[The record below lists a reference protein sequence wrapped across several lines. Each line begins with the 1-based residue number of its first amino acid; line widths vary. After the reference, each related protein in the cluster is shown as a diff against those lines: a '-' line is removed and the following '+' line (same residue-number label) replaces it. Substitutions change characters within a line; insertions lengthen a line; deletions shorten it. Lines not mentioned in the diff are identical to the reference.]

1 MKRVILGLLVLS
13 LVACHSTTESEV
25 SSDSAVVKAV
35 DSIVIANDSVKVDSV
50 KVIDTLKK

>member
-1 MKRVILGLLVLS
+1 MKNLILVLLVVS